1 MVLYWYVSGVAQLV
15 YSVIAVVVTVHAS
28 ALAAAALK
36 HCTVKRSSTSSKVC
50 AYYCTAAT
58 SHTDVSPL
66 PARHTHYKCT
76 TTTCDTHNEYTTITT
91 AKLTANVLL
100 HTETLTTHVLLQNSE
115 TPTTIVL
122 LQTTEKRAQ
131 VAAAGLSHLMTF
143 ELVDYRVFAKQHP
156 GEFDRIISCEM
167 IEAVG
172 HNYLPSYFAAV
183 ERLLA
188 PDGVFVMEVRV
199 HTEPV
204 H

>member
-1 MVLYWYVSGVAQLV
+1 
-15 YSVIAVVVTVHAS
+15 
-28 ALAAAALK
+28 
-36 HCTVKRSSTSSKVC
+36 
-50 AYYCTAAT
+50 
-58 SHTDVSPL
+58 
-66 PARHTHYKCT
+66 
-76 TTTCDTHNEYTTITT
+76 
-91 AKLTANVLL
+91 
-100 HTETLTTHVLLQNSE
+100 
-115 TPTTIVL
+115 
-122 LQTTEKRAQ
+122 
-131 VAAAGLSHLMTF
+131 MTF